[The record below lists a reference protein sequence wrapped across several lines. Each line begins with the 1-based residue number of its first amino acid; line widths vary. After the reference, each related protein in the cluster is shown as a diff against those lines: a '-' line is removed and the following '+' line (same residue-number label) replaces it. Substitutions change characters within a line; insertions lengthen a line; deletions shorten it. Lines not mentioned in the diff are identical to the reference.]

1 MSIRLSWIRMRSY
14 LKNLHNAKSLLKP
27 IPDEIYLVYL
37 EDSYYTQPFKPFTT

>member
-14 LKNLHNAKSLLKP
+14 LKNFQNAKSLLKP

-37 EDSYYTQPFKPFTT
+37 KNSSYIQPYKPFAT